1 MNIDS
6 DWTAPKTSNKLGVKI
21 AIAALIFI
29 ALIIGLIF
37 ALTINPARTANIRDI
52 VIIVLAGVT
61 ILGTIANTVLIAI
74 MLYRLQELISTV
86 RTEVKPILLRVSQTV
101 DVVRNTTSL
110 VNENIARPAVRAASF
125 LAVQRRKAKSVE
137 SKATPRK
144 SSKPF

>member
-61 ILGTIANTVLIAI
+61 ILGTIANGVLIAI

-125 LAVQRRKAKSVE
+125 LAVLRRKAKSVE